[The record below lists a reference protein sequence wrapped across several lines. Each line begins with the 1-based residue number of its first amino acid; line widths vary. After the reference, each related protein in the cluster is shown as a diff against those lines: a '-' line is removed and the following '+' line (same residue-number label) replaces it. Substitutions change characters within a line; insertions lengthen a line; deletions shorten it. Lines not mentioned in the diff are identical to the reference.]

1 MIYRYRPPP
10 AQAQA
15 QPAQA
20 QAHAQ
25 WPPPPPWK
33 PPPELVA
40 TGTGLVRL
48 VTPEVKDFTSP
59 STLPEKPWTPPTTEA
74 AKAEPGMLTGERP
87 PPEDGMEADATEPVE
102 TG

>member
-1 MIYRYRPPP
+1 MVNPIFRHP

-20 QAHAQ
+20 QAHAH
-25 WPPPPPWK
+25 PPPPWK
-33 PPPELVA
+33 LPPPPLLLT

-59 STLPEKPWTPPTTEA
+59 STLLEKP
-74 AKAEPGMLTGERP
+74 
-87 PPEDGMEADATEPVE
+87 
-102 TG
+102 

>member
-1 MIYRYRPPP
+1 MFYRPPP

-20 QAHAQ
+20 QAQAHEC
-25 WPPPPPWK
+25 PPPPLER
-33 PPPELVA
+33 PPLLLA

-59 STLPEKPWTPPTTEA
+59 STLLENPWTPPTTEA
-74 AKAEPGMLTGERP
+74 AKAEPGRLTGERP
-87 PPEDGMEADATEPVE
+87 PEDCMETEGIEPVE